1 MASHWKCFVFQAPSL
16 VGADGGLSH
25 LTFLKLN
32 EPLFETGFLFQT
44 LSLTMKTCRTFIYE
58 GPHFF
63 KYFLFIN
70 IYEVQITIVVSPR
83 NHWLSQGDTLSPG
96 YSVQSECSFH
106 LLVVVLL

>member
-83 NHWLSQGDTLSPG
+83 NHRNLRDEWVTL
-96 YSVQSECSFH
+96 
-106 LLVVVLL
+106 

>member
-83 NHWLSQGDTLSPG
+83 NHLS
-96 YSVQSECSFH
+96 
-106 LLVVVLL
+106 LLFEAIGVKPLNFTNLEL